1 MQQPVRPPPV
11 VVLRAVSWEFGRG
24 IAREVGGNLPPGER
38 RGGRKEGQPDL
49 RGFTCAEMSGKSRRS
64 GRPHSPPWG
73 KAVSHSPQSVPGH
86 MIENLQGRGN
96 APDDIVKDLE

>member
-64 GRPHSPPWG
+64 GRPPFFPPFFPAASSPMPARLGG
-73 KAVSHSPQSVPGH
+73 KLPIMRLCRQF
-86 MIENLQGRGN
+86 GRC
-96 APDDIVKDLE
+96 LED